1 MEGTLIHFV
10 KGKFKPLLYWRH
22 EGRAI
27 ITYWDSSRRKKQF
40 AHLIG
45 RAGTEHISGQD
56 RYRYYNVGITPDLM
70 LMGIT
75 ESTINSLGFATAV
88 DLRDLA

>member
-1 MEGTLIHFV
+1 MQGTLVHFV
-10 KGKFKPLLYWRH
+10 KGKVKPLLHWQH

-27 ITYWDSSRRKKQF
+27 SVYWDRAKAKKQF
-40 AHLIG
+40 TYLIG
-45 RAGTEHISGQD
+45 TAGRELG
-56 RYRYYNVGITPDLM
+56 YRYYNVGITPDLM

-88 DLRDLA
+88 DLRDLT